1 MHLKMTNVF
10 SVFQN
15 RTQKSNLPFRLE
27 KLPDE
32 FLDVCNLN
40 GEEPLLA
47 IKKFKRRTSSS

>member
-47 IKKFKRRTSSS
+47 IKIQTKNQ